1 MDKAVIVDSDIASV
15 FAKIKCLDLL
25 LETLSKHPAFITPRI
40 FEELSVPLDYGYTF
54 PLDIFC
60 RFDVLYPTA
69 KENDAYQEMLV
80 GNRSLGRG
88 ELEALCICKNRGY
101 VFLSMDNAALMS
113 AQSLGV
119 ETLKLHTLLRFLWK
133 SGMKS
138 KDEVK
143 AIVREIEDKDKTL
156 IKDSHLIFK

>member
-1 MDKAVIVDSDIASV
+1 LDKAVVVDANIASV
-15 FAKIKCLDLL
+15 FAKIERLDLL
-25 LETLSKHPAFITPRI
+25 LEILSKHSAFITTRI

-54 PLDIFC
+54 PLDIFR
-60 RFDVLYPTA
+60 RFDIIYPTA
-69 KENDAYQEMLV
+69 GENDAYQEMLV

-88 ELEALCICKNRGY
+88 ELEAICICKNRGY
-101 VFLSMDNAALMS
+101 IFLSMDNASLIF

-133 SGMKS
+133 SGMRS

-143 AIVREIEDKDKTL
+143 TIIREIEEKDKTS
-156 IKDSHLIFK
+156 IKDSYLIFK